1 MRLIEKQWEQDVGL
15 LPLSSKHK
23 FLYTR
28 LHERSFQLLKDI
40 PNIAQ
45 PVTYNDKINWCKL
58 FDQQE
63 QSVQAVD
70 KIGAV
75 QYLAERGLEQYN
87 RTILTHADSVEE
99 LELDK
104 CSGECV
110 IKNNHDSGSTRFL
123 NFNKHIDFSPH
134 IRYYNERLKKEY
146 GLRNAEWQYSMIKP
160 QVLIEQRLSN
170 DIPADYK
177 FHCCNGQVVWCQY
190 IYDRFNGTKEINVL
204 PDGTDT
210 GILFD
215 TNFKKGNTFTI
226 PSTWDEMLE
235 LASTLSKPYK
245 YVRVDLFSVD
255 DKVYFG
261 ELTFFPRGGCYTGK
275 GQEQLGKLL
284 EIDTTTY
291 KEPVWSQE
299 KIHARFH

>member
-1 MRLIEKQWEQDVGL
+1 MRLIEKQWEQDCEL
-15 LPLSSKHK
+15 LPLSSQHK

-75 QYLAERGLEQYN
+75 QYLAERGLEQYS

-104 CSGECV
+104 CSGQCV

-123 NFNKHIDFSPH
+123 NFNKKIDFSPH

-146 GLRNAEWQYSMIKP
+146 GLRNAEWQYSMIEP
-160 QVLIEQRLSN
+160 QVLIEQQLSGGV
-170 DIPADYK
+170 PADYK
-177 FHCCNGQVVWCQY
+177 FHCCNGSVVWCQY

-215 TNFKKGNTFTI
+215 TNFKKGSTFNI

-261 ELTFFPRGGCYTGK
+261 ELTFFPRGGCYSGE
-275 GQEQLGKLL
+275 GQKRLGQML
-284 EIDTTTY
+284 EFDTTTY
-291 KEPVWSQE
+291 KEPVWSQD